1 MTQSEMIAVSCAALR
16 TMCPII
22 PGKTQGYSASQN
34 CKSDMEVLGNKF
46 KNFYEV
52 IGLRGLLYLLRLKM
66 N

>member
-1 MTQSEMIAVSCAALR
+1 MAQSEVIAVSYAALI
-16 TMCPII
+16 MCPII

-46 KNFYEV
+46 KNFYKV